1 MNWYNEVDRRTLE
14 ARGIDYDLVSCL
26 KYNPQD
32 GFDVASIESVL
43 AVWEGDNDGDDWRW
57 VLRLK
62 DGRFVFL
69 QGGCDYTG
77 WDCQSWA
84 SHVVTD
90 DAESAAQKALGKVP
104 VSDQNHPA
112 NAGIGHML
120 NILSG
125 TYNVGNG
132 DVYAALMNQLRDGK
146 NQTWRERM
154 DDELLGDES

>member
-1 MNWYNEVDRRTLE
+1 MNWYNEVDRKALE

-32 GFDVASIESVL
+32 FSLLDIERVL
-43 AVWEGDNDGDDWRW
+43 AVWEGENDGEDWRW
-57 VLRLK
+57 VLRLH

-84 SHVVTD
+84 SHVITD
-90 DAESAAQKALGKVP
+90 SAESAAQKALGEVP
-104 VSDQNHPA
+104 VSEKTHPA
-112 NAGIGHML
+112 NAGMGHIL

-125 TYNVGNG
+125 EYNNRNEE
-132 DVYAALMNQLRDGK
+132 VYAALMNQLRDGK
-146 NQTWRERM
+146 DTTWRERM
-154 DDELLGDES
+154 DNEMLDGGV